1 MLTITRA
8 LGQLRRASASAP
20 IPSDLSRLLITP
32 LPTDALPGESEDQP
46 ELALG
51 QLRVQ
56 LSSGVAL
63 RDLLATDSQWHEAVD
78 EEVLALPATCV
89 VGANCLALMTR
100 VDQLLLDMGDVQKE
114 TEWPLR
120 LYAAG
125 QMAVW
130 HFG

>member
-89 VGANCLALMTR
+89 VGAN
-100 VDQLLLDMGDVQKE
+100 
-114 TEWPLR
+114 
-120 LYAAG
+120 
-125 QMAVW
+125 
-130 HFG
+130 